1 MRGFSR
7 GELVILLDCDK
18 IKKNSRNEEILI
30 MLLQTQNVTRRFG
43 GEELF
48 SGITFEI
55 KENARIGLVGRNGA
69 GKSTL
74 LKILADI
81 EAPDEGRVMR
91 KKDLTIGFLDQHGGL
106 ESKRTIWEEMKH
118 VFAPVLAIEKQLRA
132 IEQKM
137 ALKSST
143 DDAAFQET
151 LKEYT
156 RLQEAF
162 ERQNGYGYRSEIK
175 MVLHG
180 FKFYE
185 EDYDKPIAY
194 LSGGQKTRL
203 ALAKLLLQKKDL
215 LILDEPTN
223 HLDIETLSWLENYL
237 INYTGA
243 LVLVS
248 HDRYFLDK
256 LTTETYELS
265 YRQMHY
271 FKGNYSDY
279 LKQKAAFIEKQT
291 KDYEK
296 QQKEIAEMEDFIAR
310 NLVRASTTRRAQSR
324 RKQLEKMER
333 IEKPMGDERSAFFSF
348 RPERQ
353 SGNIVLQAKNLA
365 IGYGQNEVLSQKI
378 DLDIRK
384 GDVIAL
390 IGPNGIGKSTLLQ
403 TLVKQID
410 PVDGEFNYGTKVDI
424 GYYEQEQENLTPS
437 NTVLKEVW
445 DEHPLMNEETVR
457 TFLGS
462 FLFRGEDVE
471 KTVSTLS
478 GGERARV
485 SLAKLALNHDNF
497 LILDEPT
504 NHLDI
509 DSKEV
514 LENALIDYQ
523 GTLLFVSHDRYFINR
538 LATKVLEINPKGTT
552 LYLGDYDYY
561 LHKKEELYEQQ
572 KAKEQAVLE
581 EKDLHS
587 DTSKN
592 FSTENEQTFV
602 DRKEKKRQT
611 RRLKR
616 EISSAEE
623 KIAAIEETLENLTN
637 EMNQLSNSEEVLKN
651 GLSAETSR
659 SLNELSQSF
668 DKESKDLEDL
678 YEEWEILHQE
688 LEKYTD

>member
-1 MRGFSR
+1 
-7 GELVILLDCDK
+7 
-18 IKKNSRNEEILI
+18 

-48 SGITFEI
+48 NGITFEI

-74 LKILADI
+74 LKILANI

-106 ESKRTIWEEMKH
+106 ESNRTIWEEMKH
-118 VFAPVLAIEKQLRA
+118 IFAPVLEIEKRLRA
-132 IEQKM
+132 VEQKM
-137 ALKSST
+137 ATEDSS
-143 DDAAFQET
+143 DEASFQEL

-156 RLQEAF
+156 RLQETF
-162 ERQNGYGYRSEIK
+162 EQQNGYGYRSEIK

-203 ALAKLLLQKKDL
+203 SLAKLLLQKKDL

-237 INYTGA
+237 TNYTGA
-243 LVLVS
+243 LVIVS

-265 YRQMHY
+265 YGQIYY
-271 FKGNYSDY
+271 FKGNYSRY
-279 LKQKAAFIEKQT
+279 LKQKAAHIEKQT

-324 RKQLEKMER
+324 RKQLEKMNR
-333 IEKPMGDERSAFFSF
+333 IEKPLGNERSAFFSF
-348 RPERQ
+348 SPERQ
-353 SGNIVLQAKNLA
+353 SGNIVLQAKDLT
-365 IGYGQNEVLSQKI
+365 IGYSQNDVLSREI

-390 IGPNGIGKSTLLQ
+390 IGPNGIGKSTLLR

-410 PVDGEFNYGTKVDI
+410 PVDGEFEYGTKVDI
-424 GYYEQEQENLTPS
+424 GYYEQEQENLNPS

-445 DEHPLMNEETVR
+445 DEHPLMTEETVR

-497 LILDEPT
+497 LVLDEPT

-538 LATKVLEINPKGTT
+538 LATKVLEIGPSGTT

-572 KAKEQAVLE
+572 QAKEQAVLD
-581 EKDLHS
+581 EKKSHTDSLEHS
-587 DTSKN
+587 SK
-592 FSTENEQTFV
+592 ENEQDWV
-602 DRKEKKRQT
+602 DRKEQKRQT

-616 EISSAEE
+616 EISSIEE
-623 KIAAIEETLENLTN
+623 KIAATEEALENFTN
-637 EMNQLSNSEEVLKN
+637 EMNQLSNSEEVLKS
-651 GLSAETSR
+651 GLSAEAHH
-659 SLNELSQSF
+659 SLNELSKSF
-668 DKESKDLEDL
+668 DEKSKDLEDL
-678 YEEWEILHQE
+678 YEKWEILHLE
-688 LEKYTD
+688 LDEYTE

>member
-1 MRGFSR
+1 
-7 GELVILLDCDK
+7 
-18 IKKNSRNEEILI
+18 

-48 SGITFEI
+48 NGITFEI

-74 LKILADI
+74 LKILANI

-106 ESKRTIWEEMKH
+106 ESNRTIWEEMKH
-118 VFAPVLAIEKQLRA
+118 IFAPVLEIEKRLRA
-132 IEQKM
+132 VEQKM
-137 ALKSST
+137 ATEDSS
-143 DDAAFQET
+143 DEASFQEL

-156 RLQEAF
+156 RLQETF
-162 ERQNGYGYRSEIK
+162 EQQNGYGYRSEIK

-203 ALAKLLLQKKDL
+203 SLAKLLLQKKDL

-237 INYTGA
+237 TNYTGA
-243 LVLVS
+243 LVIVS

-265 YRQMHY
+265 YGQIYY
-271 FKGNYSDY
+271 FKGNYSRY
-279 LKQKAAFIEKQT
+279 LKQKAAHIEKQT

-324 RKQLEKMER
+324 RKQLEKMNR
-333 IEKPMGDERSAFFSF
+333 IEKPLGNERSAFFSF
-348 RPERQ
+348 SPERQ
-353 SGNIVLQAKNLA
+353 SGNIVLQAKDLT
-365 IGYGQNEVLSQKI
+365 IGYSQNDVLSREI

-390 IGPNGIGKSTLLQ
+390 IGPNGIGKSTLLR

-410 PVDGEFNYGTKVDI
+410 PVGGEFEYGTKVDI
-424 GYYEQEQENLTPS
+424 GYYEQEQENLNPS

-445 DEHPLMNEETVR
+445 DEHPLMTEETVR

-497 LILDEPT
+497 LVLDEPT

-538 LATKVLEINPKGTT
+538 LATKVLEIGPSGTT

-572 KAKEQAVLE
+572 QAKEQAVLD
-581 EKDLHS
+581 EKKSHTDSLEHS
-587 DTSKN
+587 SK
-592 FSTENEQTFV
+592 ENEQDWV
-602 DRKEKKRQT
+602 DRKEQKRQT

-616 EISSAEE
+616 EISSIEE
-623 KIAAIEETLENLTN
+623 KIAAIEEDLENFTN
-637 EMNQLSNSEEVLKN
+637 EMNQLSNSEEVLKS
-651 GLSAETSR
+651 GLSAEAHH
-659 SLNELSQSF
+659 SLNELSKSF
-668 DKESKDLEDL
+668 DEKSKDLEDL
-678 YEEWEILHQE
+678 YEEWEMLHLE
-688 LEKYTD
+688 LDEYAE

>member
-1 MRGFSR
+1 MASKR
-7 GELVILLDCDK
+7 DYDK
-18 IKKNSRNEEILI
+18 ISKTSRNEEFFI

-48 SGITFEI
+48 SGVTFEI
-55 KENARIGLVGRNGA
+55 KDHARIGLVGRNGA

-74 LKILADI
+74 LKIIADI

-91 KKDLTIGFLDQHGGL
+91 RKDLTVGFLDQHGGL
-106 ESKRTIWEEMKH
+106 ESTRTIWEEMRDI
-118 VFAPVLAIEKQLRA
+118 FTPVLAIEKQLRT

-137 ALKSST
+137 A
-143 DDAAFQET
+143 DDDHSDEIAFQEL

-156 RLQEAF
+156 RLQEEF
-162 ERQNGYGYRSEIK
+162 ERRNGYGYRSEIK

-203 ALAKLLLQKKDL
+203 SLAKLLLEKKDL

-237 INYTGA
+237 MNYTGA
-243 LVLVS
+243 LVIVS

-256 LTTETYELS
+256 ITAETYELS
-265 YRQMHY
+265 YGRMHY

-279 LKQKAAFIEKQT
+279 LEQKAANLEKQT

-310 NLVRASTTRRAQSR
+310 NLARASTTRRAQSR

-333 IEKPMGDERSAFFSF
+333 IEKPFGDEKSAFFSF
-348 RPERQ
+348 RPGRQ
-353 SGNIVLQAKNLA
+353 SGNIVLQSKNLA
-365 IGYGQNEVLSQKI
+365 IGYGQNDVLSQGI

-390 IGPNGIGKSTLLQ
+390 IGPNGIGKSTLLR
-403 TLVKQID
+403 TLVQQID
-410 PVDGEFNYGTKVDI
+410 PVRGEFEYGTKVDI

-437 NTVLKEVW
+437 NTVLNEVW
-445 DEHPLMNEETVR
+445 DDHPLMTEESIR

-462 FLFRGEDVE
+462 FLFSGEDVE
-471 KTVSTLS
+471 KSVSALS

-497 LILDEPT
+497 LVLDEPT

-514 LENALIDYQ
+514 LENALIDFH

-538 LATKVLEINPKGTT
+538 LATKVLEIGPDGTT

-572 KAKEQAVLE
+572 LAAEQAELE
-581 EKDLHS
+581 
-587 DTSKN
+587 KN
-592 FSTENEQTFV
+592 GQATHNNEASNDKAANSWV
-602 DRKEKKRQT
+602 DRKEIKRQT
-611 RRLKR
+611 RRLER
-616 EISSAEE
+616 EIEAVEKEIAET
-623 KIAAIEETLENLTN
+623 EETLENLTD
-637 EMNQLSNSEEVLKN
+637 EMNQLSNSEEVAQN
-651 GLSAETSR
+651 GLSAEA
-659 SLNELSQSF
+659 SLALNDLSETF
-668 DKESKDLEDL
+668 DGKSKSLEDL
-678 YEEWEILHQE
+678 LEKWEVLHEE
-688 LEKYTD
+688 LEEYSE

>member
-1 MRGFSR
+1 
-7 GELVILLDCDK
+7 
-18 IKKNSRNEEILI
+18 

-48 SGITFEI
+48 NGITFEI

-74 LKILADI
+74 LKILANI

-106 ESKRTIWEEMKH
+106 ESNRTIWEEMKH
-118 VFAPVLAIEKQLRA
+118 IFAPVLEIEKRLRA
-132 IEQKM
+132 VEQKM
-137 ALKSST
+137 ATEDSS
-143 DDAAFQET
+143 DEASFQEL

-156 RLQEAF
+156 RLQETF
-162 ERQNGYGYRSEIK
+162 EQQNGYGYRSEIK

-203 ALAKLLLQKKDL
+203 SLAKLLLQKKDL

-237 INYTGA
+237 TNYTGA
-243 LVLVS
+243 LVIVS

-265 YRQMHY
+265 YGQIYY
-271 FKGNYSDY
+271 FKGNYSRY
-279 LKQKAAFIEKQT
+279 LKQKAAHIEKQT

-324 RKQLEKMER
+324 RKQLEKMDR
-333 IEKPMGDERSAFFSF
+333 IEKPLGDERSAFFSF
-348 RPERQ
+348 SPERQ
-353 SGNIVLQAKNLA
+353 SGNIVLQAKDLT
-365 IGYGQNEVLSQKI
+365 IGYSQNDVLSREI

-390 IGPNGIGKSTLLQ
+390 IGPNGIGKSTLLR

-410 PVDGEFNYGTKVDI
+410 PVGGEFEYGTKVDI
-424 GYYEQEQENLTPS
+424 GYYEQEQENLNPS

-445 DEHPLMNEETVR
+445 DEHPLMTEETVR

-497 LILDEPT
+497 LVLDEPT

-538 LATKVLEINPKGTT
+538 LATKVLEIGPSGTT

-572 KAKEQAVLE
+572 QAKEQAVLD
-581 EKDLHS
+581 EKNSQADSLEHS
-587 DTSKN
+587 SK
-592 FSTENEQTFV
+592 ENEQDWV
-602 DRKEKKRQT
+602 DRKEQKRQT

-616 EISSAEE
+616 EISSIEE
-623 KIAAIEETLENLTN
+623 KIAATEEALENFTN
-637 EMNQLSNSEEVLKN
+637 EMNQLSNSEEVLKS
-651 GLSAETSR
+651 GLSAEAHH
-659 SLNELSQSF
+659 SLNELSKSF
-668 DKESKDLEDL
+668 DEKSKDLEDL
-678 YEEWEILHQE
+678 YEEWEILHLE
-688 LEKYTD
+688 LDKYTE

>member
-1 MRGFSR
+1 
-7 GELVILLDCDK
+7 
-18 IKKNSRNEEILI
+18 

-48 SGITFEI
+48 NGITFEI

-74 LKILADI
+74 LKILANI

-106 ESKRTIWEEMKH
+106 ESNRTIWEEMKH
-118 VFAPVLAIEKQLRA
+118 IFAPVLEIEKRLRA
-132 IEQKM
+132 VEQKM
-137 ALKSST
+137 ATEDSS
-143 DDAAFQET
+143 DEASFQEL

-156 RLQEAF
+156 RLQETF
-162 ERQNGYGYRSEIK
+162 EQQNGYGYRSEIK

-203 ALAKLLLQKKDL
+203 SLAKLLLQKKDL

-237 INYTGA
+237 TNYTGA
-243 LVLVS
+243 LVIVS

-265 YRQMHY
+265 YGQIYY
-271 FKGNYSDY
+271 FKGNYSRY
-279 LKQKAAFIEKQT
+279 LKQKAAHIEKQT

-324 RKQLEKMER
+324 RKQLEKMNR
-333 IEKPMGDERSAFFSF
+333 IEKPLGDERSAFFSF
-348 RPERQ
+348 SPERQ
-353 SGNIVLQAKNLA
+353 SGNIVLQAKDLT
-365 IGYGQNEVLSQKI
+365 IGYSQNDVLSREI

-390 IGPNGIGKSTLLQ
+390 IGPNGIGKSTLLR

-410 PVDGEFNYGTKVDI
+410 PVGGEFEYGTKVDI
-424 GYYEQEQENLTPS
+424 GYYEQEQENLNPS

-445 DEHPLMNEETVR
+445 DEHPLMTEETVR

-497 LILDEPT
+497 LVLDEPT

-514 LENALIDYQ
+514 LENALINYQ

-538 LATKVLEINPKGTT
+538 LATKVLEIGPNGTT

-572 KAKEQAVLE
+572 QAKEQAVLD
-581 EKDLHS
+581 EKKSHTDSLEHS
-587 DTSKN
+587 SK
-592 FSTENEQTFV
+592 ENEQDWV
-602 DRKEKKRQT
+602 DRKEQKRQT

-616 EISSAEE
+616 EISSIEE
-623 KIAAIEETLENLTN
+623 KIAAIEEDLENFTN
-637 EMNQLSNSEEVLKN
+637 EMNQLSNSEEVLKS
-651 GLSAETSR
+651 GLSAEAHH
-659 SLNELSQSF
+659 SLNELSKSF
-668 DKESKDLEDL
+668 DEKSKDLEDL
-678 YEEWEILHQE
+678 YEKWEILHLE
-688 LEKYTD
+688 LDEYTE

>member
-1 MRGFSR
+1 
-7 GELVILLDCDK
+7 
-18 IKKNSRNEEILI
+18 

-48 SGITFEI
+48 NGITFEI

-74 LKILADI
+74 LKILANI

-106 ESKRTIWEEMKH
+106 ESNRTIWEEMKH
-118 VFAPVLAIEKQLRA
+118 IFAPVLEIEKRLRA
-132 IEQKM
+132 VEQKM
-137 ALKSST
+137 ATEDSS
-143 DDAAFQET
+143 DEASFQEL

-156 RLQEAF
+156 RLQETF
-162 ERQNGYGYRSEIK
+162 EQQNGYGYRSEIK

-203 ALAKLLLQKKDL
+203 SLAKLLLQKKDL

-237 INYTGA
+237 TNYTGA
-243 LVLVS
+243 LVIVS

-265 YRQMHY
+265 YGQIYY
-271 FKGNYSDY
+271 FKGNYSRY
-279 LKQKAAFIEKQT
+279 LKQKAAHIEKQT

-324 RKQLEKMER
+324 RKQLEKMDR
-333 IEKPMGDERSAFFSF
+333 IEKPLGDERSAFFSF
-348 RPERQ
+348 SPERQ
-353 SGNIVLQAKNLA
+353 SGNIVLQAKDLT
-365 IGYGQNEVLSQKI
+365 IGYSQNDVLSREI

-390 IGPNGIGKSTLLQ
+390 IGPNGIGKSTLLR

-410 PVDGEFNYGTKVDI
+410 PVGGEFEYGTKVDI
-424 GYYEQEQENLTPS
+424 GYYEQEQENLNPS

-445 DEHPLMNEETVR
+445 DEHPLMTEETVR

-497 LILDEPT
+497 LVLDEPT

-538 LATKVLEINPKGTT
+538 LATKVLEIGPSGTT

-572 KAKEQAVLE
+572 QAKEQAVLD
-581 EKDLHS
+581 EKKSHTDSLEHS
-587 DTSKN
+587 SK
-592 FSTENEQTFV
+592 ENEQDWV
-602 DRKEKKRQT
+602 DRKEQKRQT

-616 EISSAEE
+616 EISYIEE
-623 KIAAIEETLENLTN
+623 KIAAIEEALENFTN
-637 EMNQLSNSEEVLKN
+637 EMNQLSNNEEVLKS
-651 GLSAETSR
+651 GLSAEAHH
-659 SLNELSQSF
+659 SLNELSKSF
-668 DKESKDLEDL
+668 DEKSKDLEDL
-678 YEEWEILHQE
+678 YEKWEILHLE
-688 LEKYTD
+688 LGEYTE

>member
-1 MRGFSR
+1 
-7 GELVILLDCDK
+7 
-18 IKKNSRNEEILI
+18 

-48 SGITFEI
+48 NGITFEI

-74 LKILADI
+74 LKILANI

-106 ESKRTIWEEMKH
+106 ESNRTIWEEMKH
-118 VFAPVLAIEKQLRA
+118 IFAPVLEIEKRLRA
-132 IEQKM
+132 VEQKM
-137 ALKSST
+137 ATEDSS
-143 DDAAFQET
+143 DEASFQEL

-156 RLQEAF
+156 RLQETY
-162 ERQNGYGYRSEIK
+162 EQQYRYRNRIEIK
-175 MVLHG
+175 IVLHG
-180 FKFYE
+180 YKFYE

-203 ALAKLLLQKKDL
+203 SLAKLLLQKKDL

-237 INYTGA
+237 TNYTGA
-243 LVLVS
+243 LVIVS

-265 YRQMHY
+265 YGQIYY
-271 FKGNYSDY
+271 FKGNYSRY
-279 LKQKAAFIEKQT
+279 LKQKAAHIEKQT

-324 RKQLEKMER
+324 RKQLEKMDR
-333 IEKPMGDERSAFFSF
+333 IEKPLGDERSAFFSF
-348 RPERQ
+348 SPERQ
-353 SGNIVLQAKNLA
+353 SGNIVLQAKDLT
-365 IGYGQNEVLSQKI
+365 IGYSQNDVLSREI

-390 IGPNGIGKSTLLQ
+390 IGPNGIGKSTLLR

-410 PVDGEFNYGTKVDI
+410 PVDGEFEYGTKVDI
-424 GYYEQEQENLTPS
+424 GYYEQEQENLNPS

-445 DEHPLMNEETVR
+445 DEHPLMTEETVR

-497 LILDEPT
+497 LVLDEPT

-538 LATKVLEINPKGTT
+538 LATKVLEIGPSGTT

-572 KAKEQAVLE
+572 QAKEQAVLD
-581 EKDLHS
+581 EKNSHTDSLEHS
-587 DTSKN
+587 SK
-592 FSTENEQTFV
+592 ENEQDWV
-602 DRKEKKRQT
+602 DRKEQKRQT

-616 EISSAEE
+616 EISSIEE
-623 KIAAIEETLENLTN
+623 KIAATEEALENFTN
-637 EMNQLSNSEEVLKN
+637 EMNQLSNSEEVLKS
-651 GLSAETSR
+651 GLSAEAHH
-659 SLNELSQSF
+659 SLNELSKSF
-668 DKESKDLEDL
+668 DEKSKDLEDL
-678 YEEWEILHQE
+678 YEKWEILHLE
-688 LEKYTD
+688 LDEYTE

>member
-1 MRGFSR
+1 
-7 GELVILLDCDK
+7 
-18 IKKNSRNEEILI
+18 

-48 SGITFEI
+48 NGITFEI

-74 LKILADI
+74 LKILANI

-106 ESKRTIWEEMKH
+106 ESNRTIWEEMKH
-118 VFAPVLAIEKQLRA
+118 IFAPVLEIEKRLRA
-132 IEQKM
+132 VEQKM
-137 ALKSST
+137 ATEDSS
-143 DDAAFQET
+143 DEASFQEL

-156 RLQEAF
+156 RLQETF
-162 ERQNGYGYRSEIK
+162 EQQNGYGYRSEIK

-203 ALAKLLLQKKDL
+203 SLAKLLLQKKDL

-237 INYTGA
+237 TNYTGA
-243 LVLVS
+243 LVIVS

-265 YRQMHY
+265 YGQIYY
-271 FKGNYSDY
+271 FKGNYSRY
-279 LKQKAAFIEKQT
+279 LKQKAAHIEKQT

-324 RKQLEKMER
+324 RKQLEKMDR
-333 IEKPMGDERSAFFSF
+333 IEKTLGDERSAFFSF
-348 RPERQ
+348 SPERQ
-353 SGNIVLQAKNLA
+353 SGNIVLQAKDLT
-365 IGYGQNEVLSQKI
+365 IGYSQNDVLSREI

-390 IGPNGIGKSTLLQ
+390 IGPNGIGKSTLLR

-410 PVDGEFNYGTKVDI
+410 PVDGEFEYGTKVDI
-424 GYYEQEQENLTPS
+424 GYYEQEQENLNPS

-445 DEHPLMNEETVR
+445 DEHPLMTEETVR

-497 LILDEPT
+497 LVLDEPT

-538 LATKVLEINPKGTT
+538 LATKVLEIGPSGTT

-572 KAKEQAVLE
+572 QAKEQAVLD
-581 EKDLHS
+581 EKNSQADSLEHS
-587 DTSKN
+587 SK
-592 FSTENEQTFV
+592 ENEQDWV
-602 DRKEKKRQT
+602 DRKEQKRQT

-616 EISSAEE
+616 EISSIEE
-623 KIAAIEETLENLTN
+623 KIAATEEALENFTN
-637 EMNQLSNSEEVLKN
+637 EMNQLSNSEEVLKS
-651 GLSAETSR
+651 GLSAEAHH
-659 SLNELSQSF
+659 SLNELSKSF
-668 DKESKDLEDL
+668 DEKSKDLEDL
-678 YEEWEILHQE
+678 YEKWEILHLE
-688 LEKYTD
+688 LDEYTE

>member
-1 MRGFSR
+1 
-7 GELVILLDCDK
+7 
-18 IKKNSRNEEILI
+18 

-55 KENARIGLVGRNGA
+55 KEDARIGLVGRNGA

-74 LKILADI
+74 LQILADL

-91 KKDLTIGFLDQHGGL
+91 RKDLTIGFLDQHGGL
-106 ESKRTIWEEMKH
+106 ESERTIWEEMRDI
-118 VFAPVLAIEKQLRA
+118 FTPVLNIEKKMRR

-137 ALKSST
+137 AEVEPVAAN
-143 DDAAFQET
+143 DFDALLT
-151 LKEYT
+151 EYNN
-156 RLQEAF
+156 LQEEF
-162 ERQNGYGYRSEIK
+162 DRRNGYGYQSEIK

-185 EDYDKPIAY
+185 EDYEKPIAH

-203 ALAKLLLQKKDL
+203 SLAKLLLEKRDL

-223 HLDIETLSWLENYL
+223 HLDIDTLSWLENYL
-237 INYTGA
+237 MNYRGA
-243 LVLVS
+243 LVIVS

-256 LTTETYELS
+256 ITTETYELS
-265 YRQMHY
+265 YGNIYY

-279 LKQKAAFIEKQT
+279 LEEKAARFEKQQ

-333 IEKPMGDERSAFFSF
+333 IEKPKGEERSAFFSF
-348 RPERQ
+348 SPTRE
-353 SGNIVLQAKNLA
+353 SGNVVVQTKGLA
-365 IGYGQNEVLSQKI
+365 IGYPPETTLSREI

-390 IGPNGIGKSTLLQ
+390 IGPNGIGKSTLLK
-403 TLVKQID
+403 TLVGYID
-410 PVDGEFNYGTKVDI
+410 PLAGEIEYGTKVDL
-424 GYYEQEQENLTPS
+424 GYYEQEQEELTPS
-437 NTVLKEVW
+437 KSVLNEVW
-445 DEHPLMNEETVR
+445 DEHPLMTEERIR

-462 FLFRGEDVE
+462 FLFSGEDVE
-471 KTVSTLS
+471 KTISSLS

-497 LILDEPT
+497 LVLDEPT

-514 LENALIDYQ
+514 LENSLIDFE

-538 LATKVLEINPKGTT
+538 LANKVIEIGPEGTI

-561 LHKKEELYEQQ
+561 LHKKEEAYEQQ
-572 KAKEQAVLE
+572 LARE
-581 EKDLHS
+581 EEMNENIDRSTATETAANSRTSTSWSERKDI
-587 DTSKN
+587 
-592 FSTENEQTFV
+592 
-602 DRKEKKRQT
+602 KRET
-611 RRLKR
+611 RRLRR
-616 EISSAEE
+616 EIEEVEKFIAES
-623 KIAAIEETLENLTN
+623 EEFLENTTVA
-637 EMNQLSNSEEVLKN
+637 MNQISHDENNMSGEFSEEDNKKLN
-651 GLSAETSR
+651 DLSRA
-659 SLNELSQSF
+659 F
-668 DKESKDLEDL
+668 DQENAILEEYLEKWAAL
-678 YEEWEILHQE
+678 YEELEQYPEI
-688 LEKYTD
+688 D

>member
-1 MRGFSR
+1 
-7 GELVILLDCDK
+7 
-18 IKKNSRNEEILI
+18 

-48 SGITFEI
+48 NGITFEI

-74 LKILADI
+74 LKILANI

-106 ESKRTIWEEMKH
+106 ESNRTIWEEMKH
-118 VFAPVLAIEKQLRA
+118 IFAPVLEIEKRLRA
-132 IEQKM
+132 VEQKM
-137 ALKSST
+137 ATEDSSNE
-143 DDAAFQET
+143 ASFQEL

-156 RLQEAF
+156 RLQETF
-162 ERQNGYGYRSEIK
+162 EQQNGYGYRSEIK

-203 ALAKLLLQKKDL
+203 SLAKLLLQKKDL

-237 INYTGA
+237 TNYTGA
-243 LVLVS
+243 LVIVS

-265 YRQMHY
+265 YGQIYY
-271 FKGNYSDY
+271 FKGNYSRY
-279 LKQKAAFIEKQT
+279 LKQKAAHIEKQT

-296 QQKEIAEMEDFIAR
+296 QQKKIAEMEDFIAR

-324 RKQLEKMER
+324 RKQLEKMNR
-333 IEKPMGDERSAFFSF
+333 IEKPLGDERSAFFSF
-348 RPERQ
+348 SPERQ
-353 SGNIVLQAKNLA
+353 SGNIVLQAKDLT
-365 IGYGQNEVLSQKI
+365 IGYSQNDVLSREI

-390 IGPNGIGKSTLLQ
+390 IGPNGIGKSTLLR

-410 PVDGEFNYGTKVDI
+410 PVDGEFEYGTKVDI
-424 GYYEQEQENLTPS
+424 GYYEQEQENLNPS

-445 DEHPLMNEETVR
+445 DEHPLMTEETVR

-497 LILDEPT
+497 LVLDEPT

-514 LENALIDYQ
+514 LENALINYQ

-538 LATKVLEINPKGTT
+538 LATKVLEIGPNGTT

-572 KAKEQAVLE
+572 QAKEQAVLD
-581 EKDLHS
+581 EKNSHTDSLEHS
-587 DTSKN
+587 SK
-592 FSTENEQTFV
+592 ENEQDWV
-602 DRKEKKRQT
+602 DRKEQKRQT

-616 EISSAEE
+616 EISSIEE
-623 KIAAIEETLENLTN
+623 KIAAIEEDLENFTN
-637 EMNQLSNSEEVLKN
+637 EMNQLSNSEEVLKS
-651 GLSAETSR
+651 GLSAEAHH
-659 SLNELSQSF
+659 SLNELSKSF
-668 DKESKDLEDL
+668 DEKSKDLEDL
-678 YEEWEILHQE
+678 YEKWEILHLE
-688 LEKYTD
+688 LDEYTE

>member
-1 MRGFSR
+1 
-7 GELVILLDCDK
+7 
-18 IKKNSRNEEILI
+18 

-55 KENARIGLVGRNGA
+55 KEDARIGLVGRNGA

-74 LKILADI
+74 LKILADL

-91 KKDLTIGFLDQHGGL
+91 RKDLTIGFLDQHGGL
-106 ESKRTIWEEMKH
+106 ESDQTIWEEMLEI
-118 VFAPVLAIEKQLRA
+118 FTPVLNIEKKMRA

-137 ALKSST
+137 AEAT
-143 DDAAFQET
+143 PTTEHDFDALLT
-151 LKEYT
+151 EYNK
-156 RLQEAF
+156 LQEEF
-162 ERQNGYGYRSEIK
+162 DRRNGYGYQSEIK

-185 EDYDKPIAY
+185 EDYEKPIAH

-203 ALAKLLLQKKDL
+203 SLAKLLLEKRDL

-237 INYTGA
+237 MNYQGA
-243 LVLVS
+243 LVIVS

-256 LTTETYELS
+256 ITTETYEIS
-265 YRQMHY
+265 YGEMHY

-279 LKQKAAFIEKQT
+279 LDEKAARIEKQQ

-296 QQKEIAEMEDFIAR
+296 QQKEIAAMEDFIAR

-333 IEKPMGDERSAFFSF
+333 IEKPKGDERSAFFSF
-348 RPERQ
+348 SPTRE
-353 SGNIVLQAKNLA
+353 SGNVVVQTKDLA
-365 IGYGQNEVLSQKI
+365 IGYPPETVLSRAI

-390 IGPNGIGKSTLLQ
+390 IGPNGIGKSTLLK
-403 TLVKQID
+403 TLVGYID
-410 PVDGEFNYGTKVDI
+410 PLAGEIEYGTKVDL
-424 GYYEQEQENLTPS
+424 GYYEQEQEELTPS
-437 NTVLKEVW
+437 KSVLNEVW
-445 DEHPLMNEETVR
+445 DEHPLMNEESIR

-462 FLFRGEDVE
+462 FLFSGDDVE
-471 KTVSTLS
+471 KTVSSLS

-497 LILDEPT
+497 LVLDEPT

-514 LENALIDYQ
+514 LENSLIDFE

-538 LATKVLEINPKGTT
+538 LANKVIEIGPEGTI

-561 LHKKEELYEQQ
+561 LHKKEEAYEQQ
-572 KAKEQAVLE
+572 LAQEEEMNENVNRSKEAEKEAESGSSTTWAERKDIKRETRRLRREIEEVEKLIAESEEFLENTTTSMNQISHGETNTGGEFSEEDNKKLNDLSRAFDQENAVLE
-581 EKDLHS
+581 E
-587 DTSKN
+587 
-592 FSTENEQTFV
+592 
-602 DRKEKKRQT
+602 
-611 RRLKR
+611 
-616 EISSAEE
+616 
-623 KIAAIEETLENLTN
+623 
-637 EMNQLSNSEEVLKN
+637 
-651 GLSAETSR
+651 
-659 SLNELSQSF
+659 
-668 DKESKDLEDL
+668 
-678 YEEWEILHQE
+678 Y
-688 LEKYTD
+688 LEKWATLQEALEQYPEID

>member
-1 MRGFSR
+1 
-7 GELVILLDCDK
+7 
-18 IKKNSRNEEILI
+18 

-48 SGITFEI
+48 SGVTSEI
-55 KENARIGLVGRNGA
+55 KDNARIGLVGRNGA

-74 LKILADI
+74 LKIIADI

-91 KKDLTIGFLDQHGGL
+91 RKDLTIGFLDQHGGL
-106 ESKRTIWEEMKH
+106 ESTRTIWEEMRDI
-118 VFAPVLAIEKQLRA
+118 FTPVLAIEKQLRTT
-132 IEQKM
+132 EQKM
-137 ALKSST
+137 A
-143 DDAAFQET
+143 DDVHSDEIAFQEL

-156 RLQEAF
+156 RLQEEF
-162 ERQNGYGYRSEIK
+162 ERRNGYGYRSEIK

-203 ALAKLLLQKKDL
+203 SLAKLLLEKKDL

-237 INYTGA
+237 MNYTGA
-243 LVLVS
+243 LVIVS

-256 LTTETYELS
+256 ITTETYELS
-265 YRQMHY
+265 YGRMHY

-279 LKQKAAFIEKQT
+279 LEQKAANLEKQT

-310 NLVRASTTRRAQSR
+310 NLARASTTRRAQSR

-333 IEKPMGDERSAFFSF
+333 IEKPFGDEKSAFFSF
-348 RPERQ
+348 RPGRQ
-353 SGNIVLQAKNLA
+353 SGNIVLQSKNLA
-365 IGYGQNEVLSQKI
+365 IGYGQNDVLSQGI

-390 IGPNGIGKSTLLQ
+390 IGPNGIGKSTLLR
-403 TLVKQID
+403 TLVQQID
-410 PVDGEFNYGTKVDI
+410 PVRGEFEYGTKVDI

-437 NTVLKEVW
+437 NTVLNEVW
-445 DEHPLMNEETVR
+445 DDHPLMTEESIR

-462 FLFRGEDVE
+462 FLFSGEDVE
-471 KTVSTLS
+471 KSVSALS

-497 LILDEPT
+497 LVLDEPT

-514 LENALIDYQ
+514 LENALIDFH

-538 LATKVLEINPKGTT
+538 LATKVLEIGPDGTT

-572 KAKEQAVLE
+572 LAAEQAELE
-581 EKDLHS
+581 
-587 DTSKN
+587 KN
-592 FSTENEQTFV
+592 GQATHNNEASNDKAANSWV
-602 DRKEKKRQT
+602 DRKEIKRQT
-611 RRLKR
+611 RRLER
-616 EISSAEE
+616 EIEAVEKEIAET
-623 KIAAIEETLENLTN
+623 EETLENLTD
-637 EMNQLSNSEEVLKN
+637 EMNQLSNSEEVAQN
-651 GLSAETSR
+651 GLSAEA
-659 SLNELSQSF
+659 SLALNDLSETF
-668 DKESKDLEDL
+668 DGKSKSLEDL
-678 YEEWEILHQE
+678 LEKWEVLHEE
-688 LEKYTD
+688 LEEYSE

>member
-1 MRGFSR
+1 
-7 GELVILLDCDK
+7 
-18 IKKNSRNEEILI
+18 

-48 SGITFEI
+48 HGITFEI

-81 EAPDEGRVMR
+81 ESPDEGRVMR

-106 ESKRTIWEEMKH
+106 ESNRTIWEEMKH
-118 VFAPVLAIEKQLRA
+118 IFSPVLAIEEQLRA
-132 IEQKM
+132 VEQKM
-137 ALKSST
+137 ATESST
-143 DDAAFQET
+143 DKSSFEET

-162 ERQNGYGYRSEIK
+162 EQKNGYGYRSEIK

-185 EDYDKPIAY
+185 EDYDTPIAY

-203 ALAKLLLQKKDL
+203 SLAKLLLQKKDL

-243 LVLVS
+243 LVIVS

-265 YRQMHY
+265 YGQIHY
-271 FKGNYSDY
+271 FRGNYSEY
-279 LKQKAAFIEKQT
+279 LKQNAANIEKQT

-333 IEKPMGDERSAFFSF
+333 IKKPMGDERSAFFSF
-348 RPERQ
+348 SPERQ
-353 SGNIVLQAKNLA
+353 SGNIVLQAKDLA
-365 IGYGQNEVLSQKI
+365 IGYGQNDVLSQEI

-390 IGPNGIGKSTLLQ
+390 IGPNGIGKSTLLR

-410 PVDGEFNYGTKVDI
+410 PVRGEFSYGTKVDI
-424 GYYEQEQENLTPS
+424 GYYEQEQENLAPS

-445 DEHPLMNEETVR
+445 NDHPLMDEETVR

-462 FLFRGEDVE
+462 FLFTGEDVE
-471 KTVSTLS
+471 KTISTLS

-485 SLAKLALNHDNF
+485 SLAKLALNHNNF
-497 LILDEPT
+497 LVLDEPT

-538 LATKVLEINPKGTT
+538 LATKVLGIGPSGTT

-561 LHKKEELYEQQ
+561 LHKKEELFEQQ
-572 KAKEQAVLE
+572 QVKEQAALKEKNSHSEAE
-581 EKDLHS
+581 ENSIK
-587 DTSKN
+587 
-592 FSTENEQTFV
+592 ENGHVWEN
-602 DRKEKKRQT
+602 RKEQKRQI

-616 EISSAEE
+616 EISAIEH
-623 KIAAIEETLENLTN
+623 KIAEMEESLENITD

-651 GLSAETSR
+651 GLSAETSH
-659 SLNELSQSF
+659 SLNELSKSF
-668 DKESKDLEDL
+668 DKKSKNLEDL
-678 YEEWEILHQE
+678 YDEWEDLHQE
-688 LEKYTD
+688 LEEYVE